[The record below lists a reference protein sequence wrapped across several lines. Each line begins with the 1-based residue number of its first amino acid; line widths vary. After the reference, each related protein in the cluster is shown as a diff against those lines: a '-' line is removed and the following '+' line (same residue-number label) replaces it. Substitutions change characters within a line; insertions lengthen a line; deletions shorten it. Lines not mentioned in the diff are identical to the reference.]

1 MKKGGSSKGKAP
13 KTPAQK
19 KFASLAPPTNKITAA
34 DRIAGAKGAKPKMK
48 MGGSCGTPK
57 SLRKGK

>member
-1 MKKGGSSKGKAP
+1 MKKGGSSKNSKQQAAIAMSMKAAGK
-13 KTPAQK
+13 
-19 KFASLAPPTNKITAA
+19 
-34 DRIAGAKGAKPKMK
+34 KPKMK